1 MNAWLWKCDPMLW
14 NDAANLKRYEA
25 VERYLENESKYVYWA
40 TPQFT
45 DKVKVGDRAFIW
57 RTGSGNGIVAAGTVA
72 EKPQEY
78 TGHNESQFK
87 FKELLEPPGW
97 DEKNTK
103 SKWKTGMIIEATFWH
118 KPIYVSQLV
127 TEGTIQRLGNDQLR
141 QIEDLMA
148 KRDREK

>member
-14 NDAANLKRYEA
+14 NDAANLKRYEV

-45 DKVKVGDRAFIW
+45 DKVRVGDRAFIW

-78 TGHNESQFK
+78 AGRNGGQFK

-103 SKWKTGMIIEATFWH
+103 SKWKTGISIEATFWH

-127 TEGTIQRLGNDQLR
+127 TEGTIQRLGNNQLL
-141 QIEDLMA
+141 QIEGLLE
-148 KRDREK
+148 KRYQKK